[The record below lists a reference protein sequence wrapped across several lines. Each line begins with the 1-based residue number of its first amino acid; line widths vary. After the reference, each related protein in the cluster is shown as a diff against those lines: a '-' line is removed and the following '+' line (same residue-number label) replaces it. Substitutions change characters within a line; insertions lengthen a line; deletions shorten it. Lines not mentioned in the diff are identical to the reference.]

1 MNNVRCGERATF
13 AGLFVLSAGA
23 ICVALTACSS
33 GSDTGGSLG
42 GWGGTAGSN
51 GNGNGASGPTDPTGG
66 NAGSGGGTG
75 TGGGT
80 TVNVDA
86 SAPGADAGTRHT
98 TDGGGDAVVDA
109 APVEDTGSSANTLSL
124 VNTNVNTIVYGETIY
139 GYDPIANNSVLDVS
153 KVGDALSI
161 RANPMPQIVDHID
174 FVMDGTYTHTE
185 RAAPYFLCGD
195 NGNGTITNCIQ
206 YFTNGAHMLT
216 ITVYALGSADAG
228 PDGGPPLDSTTLYFS
243 VTSSEAGA
251 PDAGG
256 GG

>member
-86 SAPGADAGTRHT
+86 SAPGADAGTRQT
-98 TDGGGDAVVDA
+98 TDGGGAVVDA
-109 APVEDTGSSANTLSL
+109 APVEDTGSSANTFSL

-256 GG
+256 G